1 MRYHIAV
8 FSAALASLLAV
19 GVPVQAQRGMPRAVP
34 RVVTPPRPIMDR
46 GMGAQVMFVSPRT
59 MTPVR
64 PLSALTPGQQ
74 LFVSTLGVQRMNMQ
88 RARHLE
94 HSVLANER
102 AAIAA
107 FTSPYI
113 SPFSPYAMPYA
124 NSSMYMSSY
133 GMSYPI
139 GGGYGAGSGG
149 GYGSGSG
156 GGGGYGSSPQVGM
169 GYNPAAY
176 AGTTYASYAAKPSAK
191 AEVSIYDDS
200 FEPDELTIKAGTT
213 VRWTNHAKQIHTV
226 TSNGGLWPSAHLTS
240 AANYSYQFSTP
251 GIYFYRDAMHPDKM
265 RGVVIVE

>member
-1 MRYHIAV
+1 
-8 FSAALASLLAV
+8 
-19 GVPVQAQRGMPRAVP
+19 
-34 RVVTPPRPIMDR
+34 MDR

-124 NSSMYMSSY
+124 NPSMYMSSY
-133 GMSYPI
+133 GASSYPM
-139 GGGYGAGSGG
+139 SG

-156 GGGGYGSSPQVGM
+156 GGGGYGSGSASPADM
-169 GYNPAAY
+169 RGYNPAAY